1 MQQRPDTTNGQTDG
15 QNDGQT
21 QVLSEPAREAASDAF
36 HQAVTAATGAEPRS
50 GQVIAGYRL
59 LRQLGEGGMATVWLA
74 ERADGQLK
82 RQVAIKLPK
91 ASHACGVLAERFAR
105 ERDVLAALDHPH
117 IARLIDAGVA
127 EHEQPFIVLEHVA
140 GVPITEYAAGRPLRD
155 RLRLFLQVLDAV
167 DHAHR
172 HMTVHRDL
180 KPSNILVDAEGQV
193 KLLDFGIAKLL
204 APAAETPAL
213 TQDAVYLMTPQY
225 AAPEQVPGGDA
236 VTTATDV
243 YSAGVVLY
251 ELLTGRMP
259 YGRAGDSAAQS
270 IQALTLTEP
279 RMPGLGRDVDTVLLK
294 ALRKAPR
301 DRYAS
306 IEHFAE
312 DLRRLLADRPVLAR
326 RVPWWQRL
334 QLLLRRHRVAS
345 VVAGAGGLLVV
356 AAAALAW
363 QQGRESDA
371 QRERAETVRDFIY
384 HMVSDAEPAQG
395 RSEVTG
401 REMIDAAVA
410 RARGDFAGQ
419 PRLRGELLGELG
431 RVYFRL
437 RQTEASVATLQE
449 AVGLLESQAEAD
461 DPALNRS
468 RAALAEALLRS
479 DGARARTLAQQA
491 LAACTRSGVGCAE
504 ARALAHY
511 ALTAAESWLGHAP
524 QALQHARAFV
534 AETERARGPDHLDLA
549 SALEAFA
556 TTARNQGEL
565 REAADAMQ
573 RAQRIAARR
582 PMKAVNRA
590 RLDAVQAVIDID
602 LGQYGA
608 ARERLLRLIR
618 GSDAPTEHPLQ
629 WRLLAAA
636 EIGLGR
642 PEAAMDA
649 ARQALSDTTATRGAE
664 GWVAV
669 QAWGLAASL
678 AGRAD
683 DGLTAL
689 AEARAGF
696 VAAGF
701 PATSASML
709 KLRRM
714 QAEAWLRHGRDD
726 PAAELRT
733 LVAEHAAA
741 PTPHRVEWGQALD
754 ALGCTEAL
762 AGRADAARR
771 LHATADERYA
781 AALPAEHPLRLRNAL
796 LRELLDGPAATALAA
811 WHQTLAA
818 DSPWRQRTV
827 RSCQAVL

>member
-1 MQQRPDTTNGQTDG
+1 MNPHEVPSPLLGASDEQTR
-15 QNDGQT
+15 
-21 QVLSEPAREAASDAF
+21 VLAEPASEALGDALR
-36 HQAVTAATGAEPRS
+36 QAAAAGAEPRS
-50 GQVIAGYRL
+50 GQRVAGYRL
-59 LRQLGEGGMATVWLA
+59 LRPLGEGGMATVWLA

-91 ASHACGVLAERFAR
+91 ASHASGVLAERFAR

-127 EHEQPFIVLEHVA
+127 ESGQPFIVLEHVA

-155 RLRLFLQVLDAV
+155 KLRLYLQVLDAV

-204 APAAETPAL
+204 APTADAPAL
-213 TQDAVYLMTPQY
+213 TQEAVYLMTPKY
-225 AAPEQVPGGDA
+225 AAPEQVPGGGA

-259 YGRAGDSAAQS
+259 YGRADDSAAQS

-279 RMPGLGRDVDTVLLK
+279 RLPGLGRDVDTVLLK

-306 IEHFAE
+306 VEHFAE

-334 QLLLRRHRVAS
+334 RLLLRRHRLAS
-345 VVAGAGGLLVV
+345 AAAVVGALLIGG
-356 AAAALAW
+356 AAALAW
-363 QQGRESDA
+363 QQGRESEA
-371 QRERAETVRDFIY
+371 QRARAETVRDFIY
-384 HMVSDAEPAQG
+384 RMVSDAEPAQG

-410 RARGDFAGQ
+410 RAGSDFASQ

-449 AVGLLESQAEAD
+449 AIGLLEASAESD
-461 DPALNRS
+461 DAALNRS

-479 DGARARTLAQQA
+479 DGPRATALARQA
-491 LAACTRSGVGCAE
+491 LDACTRPGTACAE

-524 QALQHARAFV
+524 QALMHARAFV

-565 REAADAMQ
+565 REAAAAMQ
-573 RAQRIAARR
+573 RAQAIAARR
-582 PMKAVNRA
+582 SMKAVNRA
-590 RLDAVQAVIDID
+590 RLDAVQSVIDID
-602 LGQYGA
+602 LGHYGA
-608 ARERLLRLIR
+608 ARERLLRLTR
-618 GSDAPTEHPLQ
+618 GNDAPTEHPLQ
-629 WRLLAAA
+629 WRLLASA

-642 PEAAMDA
+642 PEAAMAA
-649 ARQALSDTTATRGAE
+649 ARNALSDTARGAE

-678 AGRAD
+678 AGQAD
-683 DGLTAL
+683 DGIAAL
-689 AEARAGF
+689 AEAHAGLA
-696 VAAGF
+696 AAGF
-701 PATSASML
+701 PPASSSML

-714 QAEAWLRHGRDD
+714 QAEALLRDGRAD
-726 PAAELRT
+726 PVVDLRA
-733 LVAEHAAA
+733 LAAEHAAV

-754 ALGCTEAL
+754 ALGCAEAL

-781 AALPAEHPLRLRNAL
+781 SALPPEHPLRLRNAL
-796 LRELLDGPAATALAA
+796 LRDLLEGQAAAALAA
-811 WHQTLAA
+811 WHRTLAA
-818 DSPWRQRTV
+818 DSPWRQRAV
-827 RSCQAVL
+827 RNCRVVI